1 MMAELAEGARRNE
14 QDFKQPRSTKNGKTK
29 RTF

>member
-14 QDFKQPRSTKNGKTK
+14 QDFTAALIDKEWQTK